1 MLITV
6 SDLMPDEMTGVPFGA
21 TFADVEVDTETG
33 EVEIVKLVVVSDC
46 GTVMYAP
53 GAEGQQI
60 GGQCMGI
67 GETLTEEIIYDDATG
82 IPLNFNWIDYKIPT
96 MADFPKVEP
105 ILLEVWKGAGEY
117 GACGIGEGV
126 TTCTARSIANAI
138 YNATGVR
145 MDEIPFKPE
154 KVLSALGGVTQ

>member
-1 MLITV
+1 M
-6 SDLMPDEMTGVPFGA
+6 GV
-21 TFADVEVDTETG
+21 
-33 EVEIVKLVVVSDC
+33 
-46 GTVMYAP
+46 
-53 GAEGQQI
+53 
-60 GGQCMGI
+60 

-96 MADFPKVEP
+96 MADFPEVEP

-154 KVLSALGGVTQ
+154 RVLSALSVVVQ